1 MLQLRSDIQLSQS
14 GHRIVPVA
22 RAEYVSLSREDV
34 DIRGEEYRAG
44 SVSWA
49 TSGSPSVIDE
59 AEFVDRM
66 LTATPLERD
75 VNGTIVLVQEL
86 SSRLSASVENSR
98 NLSQEIRVSIPL
110 SSISGSRMFQQSLE
124 IASRMS

>member
-1 MLQLRSDIQLSQS
+1 M
-14 GHRIVPVA
+14 
-22 RAEYVSLSREDV
+22 
-34 DIRGEEYRAG
+34 
-44 SVSWA
+44 SWA